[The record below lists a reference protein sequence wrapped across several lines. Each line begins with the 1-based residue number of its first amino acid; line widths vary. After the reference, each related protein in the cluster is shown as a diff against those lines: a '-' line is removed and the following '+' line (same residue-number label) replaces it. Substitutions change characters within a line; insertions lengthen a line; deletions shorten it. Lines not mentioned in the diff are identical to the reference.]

1 MSTATNLNEL
11 QEQVRSRYNELS
23 KRLQQVA
30 HYLLDNK
37 ISVAS
42 DTIAIL

>member
-11 QEQVRSRYNELS
+11 QEQVRSRYNGLS

-37 ISVAS
+37 KQCGI
-42 DTIAIL
+42 